1 MGVVNVPYF
10 YFGHVD
16 GEISIFCPKA
26 SYCQNNEQKN
36 VEMWNQNNVFK
47 KSIYNNHVSIMEIA
61 FKATLSRNPQPIRS
75 KA

>member
-26 SYCQNNEQKN
+26 SYCQNNEQK
-36 VEMWNQNNVFK
+36 MWKCGIKTAFLK
-47 KSIYNNHVSIMEIA
+47 KLIYNNHVSIMETA